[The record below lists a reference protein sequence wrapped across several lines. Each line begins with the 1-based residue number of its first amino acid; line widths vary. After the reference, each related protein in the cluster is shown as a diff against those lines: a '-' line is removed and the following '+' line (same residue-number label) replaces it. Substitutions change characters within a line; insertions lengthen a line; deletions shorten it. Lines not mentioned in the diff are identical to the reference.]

1 MRRVLYAALLVVSL
15 TAPAIARDATTQ
27 VKLPCNCT
35 QLYPAWM
42 CEAFGFFLC

>member
-1 MRRVLYAALLVVSL
+1 MKRVLYAALLVVGL
-15 TAPAIARDATTQ
+15 TAPAVARDVTTQ
-27 VKLPCNCT
+27 IKVACNCQ